1 MFFFEFFK
9 ITTNLFEVILI
20 DEFHKFT
27 LFNTEIF
34 PEIADD
40 NSILRKQI
48 YLNIIIPK
56 LPKSF
61 KKVFWAGKNLYT
73 FITEDQKDYNTIEIK
88 DEEYKNNKYNIK
100 LTKLK
105 NISFKNVTDFN
116 GNNLQIK
123 SIFENLFRSLIM
135 HNPKVITFHDRT
147 IFEIDSNNII
157 KVDNNNK
164 ENIYQGYITSLHI
177 TESGL
182 YMLINNKSKLISGK
196 TALQKM
202 NEMRNKLKGKMSTG
216 EMYDKIKEYFI
227 RHKTVLTTYGSLKA
241 YKIRDIDFDKNPQN
255 TNIRIKEKDG
265 VKKTVSIVYYYK
277 NQYNIDIKY
286 RSQPLLI
293 AENNNPKN
301 KKNNNSETEDLHII
315 YLIPELVYITGA
327 EDDESINNRRN
338 TARNIINKTKMDP
351 SKKMSIINNGVK
363 HLLDSENHKTIKKR
377 NGEEIEMKSP
387 KELKDEWGINLGS
400 NLIFPGRIISQ
411 PMLHFNG
418 KDISPTNGLFRA
430 ENPKKTK
437 IITNDN
443 IFYVY
448 DKNDKNS
455 NHRKLFSNIMEK
467 FRFKKFQFSK
477 DFHPN
482 NVKGYGL
489 DDTSNWNSIINT
501 LRKIDLD
508 NSKNEKC
515 FAIIFCSYNLQKE
528 KIYENL
534 KTFFI
539 QQYRIPTQHIITKKI
554 EDPKKGNSI
563 MFNLVDQINTKIGG
577 ENFYI
582 NFIDEEIIKKGQVFL
597 IIGFDSKYSNKKITY
612 SMSSTKSWALNDTVT
627 QEATCNDVTEEREN
641 MLREMFAKAIDQ
653 INRRCPHSP
662 DYIIIYRQGGNDI
675 RNKMIT
681 IKELHNFTGLLTEY
695 REKYKENKNYH
706 FRNTKLYFICCNL
719 KSDLKFFE
727 TQDKGIAKAYFNPK
741 SGLIIDEHVTHK
753 DKYEFYL
760 QPQFVNQG
768 TSTPCHYQV
777 MYYDKSENEED
788 DLTIENL
795 EKLSFYLSFYYWTW
809 AGAIRVPAMLKLSN
823 TAMEFY
829 LKILNNQNRCIFD
842 TPTYI

>member
-1 MFFFEFFK
+1 MYSPKSEENLSNSGTSESERQNFKQKVRSFQYSKMPKRNYDSRFQQLDKNIK

-418 KDISPTNGLFRA
+418 KDI
-430 ENPKKTK
+430 KT
-437 IITNDN
+437 
-443 IFYVY
+443 
-448 DKNDKNS
+448 
-455 NHRKLFSNIMEK
+455 
-467 FRFKKFQFSK
+467 
-477 DFHPN
+477 
-482 NVKGYGL
+482 
-489 DDTSNWNSIINT
+489 
-501 LRKIDLD
+501 
-508 NSKNEKC
+508 SKN
-515 FAIIFCSYNLQKE
+515 LMQKI
-528 KIYENL
+528 KI
-534 KTFFI
+534 
-539 QQYRIPTQHIITKKI
+539 KI
-554 EDPKKGNSI
+554 
-563 MFNLVDQINTKIGG
+563 
-577 ENFYI
+577 
-582 NFIDEEIIKKGQVFL
+582 
-597 IIGFDSKYSNKKITY
+597 
-612 SMSSTKSWALNDTVT
+612 
-627 QEATCNDVTEEREN
+627 
-641 MLREMFAKAIDQ
+641 
-653 INRRCPHSP
+653 
-662 DYIIIYRQGGNDI
+662 
-675 RNKMIT
+675 
-681 IKELHNFTGLLTEY
+681 
-695 REKYKENKNYH
+695 
-706 FRNTKLYFICCNL
+706 
-719 KSDLKFFE
+719 
-727 TQDKGIAKAYFNPK
+727 
-741 SGLIIDEHVTHK
+741 
-753 DKYEFYL
+753 
-760 QPQFVNQG
+760 
-768 TSTPCHYQV
+768 
-777 MYYDKSENEED
+777 
-788 DLTIENL
+788 
-795 EKLSFYLSFYYWTW
+795 
-809 AGAIRVPAMLKLSN
+809 
-823 TAMEFY
+823 
-829 LKILNNQNRCIFD
+829 
-842 TPTYI
+842 